1 MEKITLHN
9 YEAYLLDFSEGNLN
23 SDEMN
28 ALKTFI
34 AFHPELAIDLHDLS
48 LPSLS
53 ETDVQAEFKN
63 SLKRTTKFVSDE
75 DLFNY
80 LEGNLSPK
88 QLAEMDANFAEN
100 PQLLKELESF
110 QRTILSAD
118 KTLVYAERSKL
129 LKNEEEFIGHS
140 PAFSYLENQLSP
152 TERLDFEKTLRTNK
166 ETEADFELLKKT
178 VLVPDLTI
186 RYENKAALKKETKLF
201 ILFDRRVLSAMAAAM
216 LLIVGLLFVFGT
228 FIKTDLE
235 KEALGS
241 MIENKVK
248 VDDLL
253 MRKETGLNASEYAR
267 PKNGSPLAAIK
278 TQEVHKKELVA
289 KELTDS
295 IIETPALSSE
305 SPVDIAAVEKIPL
318 KTNAEINENSFK
330 VQAENS
336 AAIASAIKLELNQIT
351 HMEEI
356 IDEEEVSLET
366 DPKNQLWKKAVK
378 LAQRVNNL
386 GLRSINGAESS
397 NDQYLLS
404 FNSFSIEKK

>member
-53 ETDVQAEFKN
+53 ETDVKAEFKN
-63 SLKRTTKFVSDE
+63 SLKRLSKCVSEE

-88 QLAEMDANFAEN
+88 QRTEMDANFVEN
-100 PQLLKELESF
+100 PQLIKELENF

-118 KTLVYAERSKL
+118 KTLVYTEKSKL

-152 TERLDFEKTLRTNK
+152 AERLDFEKTLRTNK

-178 VLVPDLTI
+178 VLVPDWTI
-186 RYENKAALKKETKLF
+186 CYENKAALKKGSKLF
-201 ILFDRRVLSAMAAAM
+201 ILFDKRVLSAVAAAI
-216 LLIVGLLFVFGT
+216 LLIAGLLFVFGT
-228 FIKTDLE
+228 FIKIDLE

-253 MRKETGLNASEYAR
+253 KRKESVVQKSESTLPKKSAS
-267 PKNGSPLAAIK
+267 KAALIA
-278 TQEVHKKELVA
+278 HLINKKEIVA
-289 KELTDS
+289 NKLNDS
-295 IIETPALSSE
+295 IIESQKISGE
-305 SPVDIAAVEKIPL
+305 SPVNAVALEKTPL

>member
-53 ETDVQAEFKN
+53 ETDVKAEFKN
-63 SLKRTTKFVSDE
+63 SLKRATKFVSEE

-88 QLAEMDANFAEN
+88 QRTEMDANFVEN
-100 PQLLKELESF
+100 PQLIKELENF

-129 LKNEEEFIGHS
+129 LKNEEEFIGRS

-178 VLVPDLTI
+178 VLVPDWTI
-186 RYENKAALKKETKLF
+186 CYENKAALKKETKLF
-201 ILFDRRVLSAMAAAM
+201 ILFDKRLLSAMAAAI
-216 LLIVGLLFVFGT
+216 LLIFGLILVFNT
-228 FIKTDLE
+228 FIKIDLKQE
-235 KEALGS
+235 PLGS

-253 MRKETGLNASEYAR
+253 KRNETAVKETEAIQ
-267 PKNGSPLAAIK
+267 PKKSSAITAFESPLIN
-278 TQEVHKKELVA
+278 KKDFVA
-289 KELTDS
+289 KKSTDS
-295 IIETPALSSE
+295 ISETKPVSDE
-305 SPVDIAAVEKIPL
+305 SPANTAAAKKNPL
-318 KTNAEINENSFK
+318 KITSEINENSLNI
-330 VQAENS
+330 QAENYT
-336 AAIASAIKLELNQIT
+336 AIAKAIESELKQIT
-351 HMEEI
+351 ELEEVMD
-356 IDEEEVSLET
+356 DEEVLAEVNL
-366 DPKNQLWKKAVK
+366 KNTRWKKAVK
-378 LAQRVNNL
+378 MAQRVNNL
-386 GLRSINGAESS
+386 GLRSINGAESKS
-397 NDQYLLS
+397 NQYLLS